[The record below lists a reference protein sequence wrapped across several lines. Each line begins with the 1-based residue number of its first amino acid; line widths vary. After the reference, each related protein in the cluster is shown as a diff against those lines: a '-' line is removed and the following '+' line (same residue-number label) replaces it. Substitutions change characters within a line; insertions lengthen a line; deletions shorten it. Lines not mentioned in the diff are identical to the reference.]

1 MLECNAMVLKY
12 GNLIM
17 PLFKASVT
25 AKGTIS
31 WRWVYIELC
40 FKIKCIAKPYKIRHY
55 SIYNSGPVVQL
66 VRAPPCHGGG
76 CGFESRQ
83 ARKN

>member
-17 PLFKASVT
+17 PLFKISVT

-31 WRWVYIELC
+31 LWLVYI
-40 FKIKCIAKPYKIRHY
+40 I
-55 SIYNSGPVVQL
+55 
-66 VRAPPCHGGG
+66 
-76 CGFESRQ
+76 
-83 ARKN
+83 